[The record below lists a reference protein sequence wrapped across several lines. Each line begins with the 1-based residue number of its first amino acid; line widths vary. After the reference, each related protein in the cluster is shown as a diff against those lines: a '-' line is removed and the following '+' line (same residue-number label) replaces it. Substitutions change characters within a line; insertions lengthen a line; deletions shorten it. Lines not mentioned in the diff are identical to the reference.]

1 VPDPEVGYAFS
12 IDERHTQMRSWRKS
26 EAGGLAR
33 LFAWLVVTFRW
44 FLVLGWAVVLVAAA
58 VWLPAT
64 TSKADLGGF
73 APPDSRAIATETA
86 SAKAFGFPILSRTM
100 LVQRAEGGLSQA
112 AQQRA
117 VQRAVGVAK
126 HTIGDVGPIAAVV
139 PIANTQGA
147 FPSSSEQGTTALS
160 YVFTKRG
167 TTFGDEV
174 AAAGRFARE
183 HVNQPD
189 DHFVGVTGTVPAQLA
204 QSKILYGH
212 LFLLE
217 IATLVVVI
225 GIVALKFRSI
235 VAPLVALVTAAASYF
250 LAVRVT
256 NYAGG
261 FVEGGAPEEL
271 KPLVLALVLGIVTDY
286 AIFYLSSMRTGLEDG
301 LDRLTAAKA
310 SATQTGRIV
319 LVAGIAVAAG
329 SAAMLVAKSG
339 FFRAFGPVL
348 SLSVLSAVV
357 VSLTLLPALM
367 AIFGRALF
375 WPVRPKRRNTLPV
388 ARAAARVLTVRV
400 VALVLGAACVVGLA
414 TLATDA
420 GRLRL
425 GVSFV
430 ASLPADSAPHSAA
443 QAASSGFAP
452 GIVAP
457 TELLLQGNAVGSDRD
472 KLKRLGRELGRQPG
486 VAGVLSPDAL
496 PDEVVSGALVTKTG
510 DAARLLVIL
519 DHDPLGPTAISD
531 LNHLSTSM
539 PGLLQQAGLGEA
551 RYGFAGDTA
560 VAGELVAA
568 TNADLRRIAVAV
580 LLVNLVLLMVFLR
593 AIVAPVLLLGCSL
606 LALAASLGCLELVF
620 QGRLGHEGVAFYVPF
635 AASVLLLSLG
645 SDYNIY
651 GVGHVWTR
659 AKHTTMRQAIAE
671 RVPETSGA
679 ITAAGVTLAA
689 SFAMLALVP
698 LRQFREL
705 AFVMGLGVLIDALVV
720 RAVMVPA
727 LLALLGSFSAWPRK
741 LHGAKR
747 AGATDADEADH
758 AADVGEAPAVT
769 TG

>member
-1 VPDPEVGYAFS
+1 
-12 IDERHTQMRSWRKS
+12 MRSWRTS

-44 FLVLGWAVVLVAAA
+44 FLVAGWAVLLVGAAF
-58 VWLPAT
+58 WLPAN
-64 TSKADLGGF
+64 SSNADLGGF

-86 SAKAFGFPILSRTM
+86 SAKAFGFPVLSRTM
-100 LVQRAEGGLSQA
+100 LVQRDANGLSQA

-117 VQRAVGVAK
+117 VERAVGVAK
-126 HTIGDVGPIAAVV
+126 HTIGDVGPIVAVV
-139 PIANTQGA
+139 PIANTQNA
-147 FPSSSEQGTTALS
+147 LPSASEKDTTALS
-160 YVFTKRG
+160 YVFTKPG
-167 TTFGDEV
+167 TTFADEV
-174 AAAGRFARE
+174 GAAKTFARQ

-189 DHFVGVTGTVPAQLA
+189 DHFVGVTGTVPAQLE

-212 LFLLE
+212 LLLLE
-217 IATLVVVI
+217 CATLVAVI
-225 GIVALKFRSI
+225 GIVALKFRSV

-261 FVEGGAPEEL
+261 FLASGAPEEL

-286 AIFYLSSMRTGLEDG
+286 AIFYLSSMRSGLESG
-301 LDRLTAAKA
+301 LDRVAAAKA
-310 SATQTGRIV
+310 SAAQTGRIV

-329 SAAMLVAKSG
+329 SASMLVAKSG

-375 WPVRPKRRNTLPV
+375 WPTKPRRRGTSPV
-388 ARAAARVLTVRV
+388 AKVAARVLTVRV
-400 VALVLGAACVVGLA
+400 VALVLGGACVVGLA
-414 TLATDA
+414 ALSADA

-430 ASLPADSAPHSAA
+430 ASLPADSAPHRAA
-443 QAASSGFAP
+443 QAAASGFAP
-452 GIVAP
+452 GIIGP
-457 TELLLQGNAVGSDRD
+457 TEVLLQGSAVGADRE
-472 KLKRLGRELGRQPG
+472 KLARLGQELGQQPG

-496 PDEVVSGALVTKTG
+496 PDEVVRGALVTDKG
-510 DAARLLVIL
+510 DAARFLVVL

-531 LNHLSTSM
+531 LNRISAAM
-539 PGLLQQAGLGEA
+539 PGLLQKAGLDGA
-551 RYGFAGDTA
+551 RYGVAGDTA
-560 VAGELVAA
+560 VASELVAA
-568 TNADLRRIAVAV
+568 TNADLRRIGVAV
-580 LLVNLVLLMVFLR
+580 LVVNLVLLMVFLR
-593 AIVAPVLLLGCSL
+593 AVVAPVLLLGCSV
-606 LALAASLGCLELVF
+606 LALAASLGCLSLVF
-620 QGRLGHEGVAFYVPF
+620 QDRLGHDGVAFYVPF

-659 AKHTTMRQAIAE
+659 AKHTTLRKAIAE

-689 SFAMLALVP
+689 SFAMLAIVP

-705 AFVMGLGVLIDALVV
+705 AFVMALGVLIDALVV
-720 RAVMVPA
+720 RAVLVPA
-727 LLALLGSFSAWPRK
+727 LLSLLGGFSAWPRK
-741 LHGAKR
+741 LG
-747 AGATDADEADH
+747 GSEAD
-758 AADVGEAPAVT
+758 AAGSRKEVPEGSTQPA
-769 TG
+769 

>member
-1 VPDPEVGYAFS
+1 
-12 IDERHTQMRSWRKS
+12 MRSWRKS

-44 FLVLGWAVVLVAAA
+44 FLVAGWAAVLVAAA
-58 VWLPAT
+58 LWLPAT
-64 TSKADLGGF
+64 TSGADLGGF

-86 SAKAFGFPILSRTM
+86 SATAFGFPVLSRTM
-100 LVQRAEGGLSQA
+100 LVQRDAQGLSQA

-117 VQRAVGVAK
+117 VERAVAVAK
-126 HTIGDVGPIAAVV
+126 HQAGDVGPIVAVV
-139 PIANTQGA
+139 PITNTQGV
-147 FPSSSEQGTTALS
+147 FPSSSERDTTALS
-160 YVFTKRG
+160 YVFTKPG
-167 TTFGDEV
+167 TTFGAEV
-174 AAAGRFARE
+174 AAAGRFARQQ
-183 HVNQPD
+183 VNQPD

-204 QSKILYGH
+204 QSDILYGK
-212 LFLLE
+212 LLLLE
-217 IATLVVVI
+217 GATLLVVI
-225 GIVALKFRSI
+225 GIVAVKFRSV

-256 NYAGG
+256 NYAGRW
-261 FVEGGAPEEL
+261 VEGGAPDEL

-286 AIFYLSSMRTGLEDG
+286 AIFYLSSMRTGLEEG
-301 LDRLTAAKA
+301 LDRLSAAKA

-329 SAAMLVAKSG
+329 SAAMLVARSG

-375 WPVRPKRRNTLPV
+375 WPTRPRRRGSLPLG
-388 ARAAARVLTVRV
+388 RAAARVLTVRL
-400 VALVLGAACVVGLA
+400 VALVLGGACVVGLA
-414 TLATDA
+414 ALATDT

-425 GVSFV
+425 GVSFT
-430 ASLPADSAPHSAA
+430 AALPSDSAPHTAA
-443 QAASSGFAP
+443 QAAASGFAP

-457 TELLLQGNAVGSDRD
+457 TELLLQGSGVGSDRE
-472 KLKRLGRELGRQPG
+472 KLARLGRAVGDQPG
-486 VAGVLSPDAL
+486 VAGVLSPEAL
-496 PDEVVSGALVTKTG
+496 PDEVVRGALVTKNG
-510 DAARLLVIL
+510 DAARLIVVL
-519 DHDPLGPTAISD
+519 DHDPLGPTAIRD
-531 LNHLSTSM
+531 LNHLSTQL
-539 PGLLQQAGLGEA
+539 PGLLEQAGLGDA
-551 RYGFAGDTA
+551 RYGLAGDTA

-568 TNADLRRIAVAV
+568 TNADLKRIAVAV

-593 AIVAPVLLLGCSL
+593 AIVAPVLLLACSV
-606 LALAASLGCLELVF
+606 LALAASLGCLTLVF
-620 QGRLGHEGVAFYVPF
+620 QDRLGHDGVAFYVPF

-659 AKHTTMRQAIAE
+659 AKHTTMRKAIAE

-679 ITAAGVTLAA
+679 ITAAGITLAA
-689 SFAMLALVP
+689 SFGMLALVP

-727 LLALLGSFSAWPRK
+727 LLALLGDFSAWPRR
-741 LHGAKR
+741 LR
-747 AGATDADEADH
+747 
-758 AADVGEAPAVT
+758 AADAPEAAEGGHLPAE
-769 TG
+769 

>member
-1 VPDPEVGYAFS
+1 
-12 IDERHTQMRSWRKS
+12 MRSWRKS
-26 EAGGLAR
+26 EAGSLAR
-33 LFAWLVVTFRW
+33 IYAWLVVRLRW
-44 FLVLGWAVVLVAAA
+44 FVVLGWAAGAIAAA

-64 TSKADLGGF
+64 TPSADLGGF
-73 APPDSRAIATETA
+73 APPNSRAIATETA
-86 SAKAFGFPILSRTM
+86 SAKAFGFPVLSRTM
-100 LVQRAEGGLSQA
+100 LVQRDEHGLSEA

-117 VQRAVGVAK
+117 LQRAVAVAQ
-126 HTIGDVGPIAAVV
+126 HTAGDVGPIAAVV
-139 PIANTQGA
+139 PIVNAKGA
-147 FPSSSEQGTTALS
+147 FPSATEQGTTILS
-160 YVFTKRG
+160 YVFTKQG

-174 AAAGRFARE
+174 AAAHTFGRQQ
-183 HVNQPD
+183 VNQPD
-189 DHFVGVTGTVPAQLA
+189 DHLVGVTGTVPAQLA
-204 QSKILYGH
+204 QSKILYDH
-212 LFLLE
+212 LLLLE
-217 IATLVVVI
+217 GATLVAVI

-261 FVEGGAPEEL
+261 FVQGGAPEEL

-286 AIFYLSSMRTGLEDG
+286 AIFYLSSMRTGLMDG
-301 LDRLTAAKA
+301 ADRLTAAKA
-310 SATQTGRIV
+310 SAAQTGRIV

-375 WPVRPKRRNTLPV
+375 WPTPPTRPKRSISAPLG
-388 ARAAARVLTVRV
+388 RAAARVLTVRV
-400 VALVLGAACVVGLA
+400 VALVLGGACVVGLA
-414 TLATDA
+414 GLAVSTD
-420 GRLRL
+420 RLHL

-430 ASLPADSAPHSAA
+430 ASLPADSEAHAA
-443 QAASSGFAP
+443 ERAAASGFAP

-457 TELLLQGNAVGSDRD
+457 TEVLLQGTGVGSDKG
-472 KLKRLGRELGRQPG
+472 KLTRLGQELQRQPG

-496 PDEVVSGALVTKTG
+496 PDEVVQRALVTKSG
-510 DAARLLVIL
+510 DAARLLVVF
-519 DHDPLGPTAISD
+519 DHDPLGPTAIRD
-531 LNHLSTSM
+531 LNHLSAAM
-539 PGLLQQAGLGEA
+539 PGLLQSAGLDGA
-551 RYGFAGDTA
+551 RFGVAGDTA

-568 TNADLRRIAVAV
+568 TNADLRRIAIAV

-593 AIVAPVLLLGCSL
+593 AVVAPVLLLGCSV
-606 LALAASLGCLELVF
+606 LALAASLGCLTLVF
-620 QGRLGHEGVAFYVPF
+620 QDRLGHEGVAFYVPF

-659 AKHTTMRQAIAE
+659 ANHTTLRKAIAE
-671 RVPETSGA
+671 RIPETSGA

-689 SFAMLALVP
+689 SFGMLALIP
-698 LRQFREL
+698 LRQLREL

-720 RAVMVPA
+720 RTILVPA
-727 LLALLGSFSAWPRK
+727 LLTLLGDFSAWPRK
-741 LHGAKR
+741 LKGAAVAREAEAEDAQAR
-747 AGATDADEADH
+747 AAEPSH
-758 AADVGEAPAVT
+758 
-769 TG
+769 